1 MKITILL
8 FASLLGIS
16 PKLQSQT
23 NSLIVPGTRNIG
35 KNLNM
40 KTTEVTIND
49 WIVFIIDNE
58 FDSTLFPNIDL
69 LSKPSQLL
77 FLDLKKRQDFDYL
90 TISKPKTDFVLGRIK
105 LASSTRK
112 LYEESHEEAKG
123 LTLHLPITGISFTQ
137 AKKYCNWL
145 EYRINRNGRIK
156 VKVDLP
162 SEKIYNEVI
171 TNKDSLNVKGCA
183 LFNFIDCHCISNTKK
198 NYNLYLG
205 KGLTRADHY
214 WPTEAGLY
222 NLQGNAAEMTD
233 IEGRAKGG
241 SFKHYAKESYSNQ
254 TQYYSG
260 PMEWLG
266 FRYILSRY

>member
-8 FASLLGIS
+8 FASLLGIRPS
-16 PKLQSQT
+16 LQSQT

-69 LSKPSQLL
+69 LSKPAQLL

-90 TISKPKTDFVLGRIK
+90 IISKPKSDFLLGKIK
-105 LASSTRK
+105 MVSQNK
-112 LYEESHEEAKG
+112 ELYHQSKEEFPGFTQHF
-123 LTLHLPITGISFTQ
+123 PITAITFSQ
-137 AKKYCNWL
+137 AKKYCYWL
-145 EYRINRNGRIK
+145 ESRINRNQKIK
-156 VKVDLP
+156 VKIDLP
-162 SEKIYNEVI
+162 SEEIYNTVN

-183 LFNFIDCHCISNTKK
+183 LFNFINCQCVSKTKK
-198 NYNLYLG
+198 NYNQSLG
-205 KGLTRADHY
+205 KGLVRTDAY
-214 WPTEAGLY
+214 WPTESGLY